1 MEKCTFD
8 NRPDL
13 IAEEGNVT
21 RINFDIEETQQEV
34 QPMGGGE
41 PATRTVFKAYVVRIE
56 QPLTHDKIVDAI
68 ITAGYPID
76 KMQAVQNNYLATPDD
91 PERKAEFDAM
101 QAWRNKAKQVA
112 SEVIK

>member
-1 MEKCTFD
+1 M
-8 NRPDL
+8 
-13 IAEEGNVT
+13 T
-21 RINFDIEETQQEV
+21 RINFDIEEAQQEV

-41 PATRTVFKAYVVRIE
+41 PTTRTVFKAYVVRIE

-112 SEVIK
+112 SEVMK